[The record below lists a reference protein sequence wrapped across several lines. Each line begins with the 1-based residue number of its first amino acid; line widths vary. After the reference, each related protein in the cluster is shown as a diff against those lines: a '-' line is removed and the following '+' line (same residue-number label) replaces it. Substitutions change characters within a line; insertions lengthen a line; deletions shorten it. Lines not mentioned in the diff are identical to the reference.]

1 MSVNIHIR
9 RIVQTVCLAP
19 IHLKKH
25 YEDVEDGGVE
35 EDCYDDDDD
44 ADVTQNPHV
53 NVQSSII
60 RSGTKRT
67 HVPGQLNLLAGL
79 GCDRKG
85 RHSLW
90 CQALELHR

>member
-1 MSVNIHIR
+1 MPRTN
-9 RIVQTVCLAP
+9 P
-19 IHLKKH
+19 PKKH
-25 YEDVEDGGVE
+25 YEDAEDGGDE

-60 RSGTKRT
+60 RSGTERT
-67 HVPGQLNLLAGL
+67 HVPGQLNLVAGL

-90 CQALELHR
+90 CQASELHR